1 MLNKLSSI
9 VEEFH
14 EIEKKLQ
21 DPEIAS
27 DQKQYITLSKRRAQ
41 LKPLKEI
48 YSTIQ
53 KYEQQKIEAE
63 EMLKDS
69 SMKELAIS
77 ELEDAKIQLKE
88 LYNELKILLLP
99 RDPDDDKNI
108 IIEIRQAAGGEE
120 AGLFAGELARAYLR
134 FAEEQNL
141 KTEIMHWQ
149 ESESGGLKDAAFEI
163 KGENVYAQFKYE
175 SGVHRVQRIPL
186 TESQGRVHTS
196 TCTVAVMPEVEEF
209 DIDISQDELRIETYR
224 AQGAGGQHVNTTDS
238 AIRITHIKTGTVATC
253 QDQRSQH
260 RNKEKAMTMLRA
272 RIYKAE
278 KERKQKESADARSSQ
293 VGTGDRSEKIRT
305 YNFPQDRVTDHRIKK
320 SWSNLPSI
328 MNGGLKEMIENIRME
343 DQARKLAELQN

>member
-163 KGENVYAQFKYE
+163 KVENVD
-175 SGVHRVQRIPL
+175 
-186 TESQGRVHTS
+186 SQ
-196 TCTVAVMPEVEEF
+196 
-209 DIDISQDELRIETYR
+209 ISF
-224 AQGAGGQHVNTTDS
+224 
-238 AIRITHIKTGTVATC
+238 
-253 QDQRSQH
+253 
-260 RNKEKAMTMLRA
+260 
-272 RIYKAE
+272 
-278 KERKQKESADARSSQ
+278 
-293 VGTGDRSEKIRT
+293 SE
-305 YNFPQDRVTDHRIKK
+305 
-320 SWSNLPSI
+320 
-328 MNGGLKEMIENIRME
+328 
-343 DQARKLAELQN
+343 